1 LIHPLTLVKWFDLF
15 MMALVN
21 LNYSKENIQNLG
33 SLLRV
38 FLLTSYKDQAEK
50 NYFESQIS

>member
-50 NYFESQIS
+50 NYFES